1 MKGEDKFDAGKEWG
15 FKEGEAR
22 KTQKE
27 ETRVG
32 LCPGLERGVPHLQRH
47 VPGRLSAPCLR
58 TPITGPVGVPPT
70 ESRTHSATKGL
81 ARALNLSKPQRRRKG
96 EAKKEEG
103 EEEEGGE
110 WKRAGESGGPGQ
122 VASGCQPLAP
132 RGEEARE
139 WGV

>member
-1 MKGEDKFDAGKEWG
+1 M
-15 FKEGEAR
+15 
-22 KTQKE
+22 
-27 ETRVG
+27 
-32 LCPGLERGVPHLQRH
+32 
-47 VPGRLSAPCLR
+47 
-58 TPITGPVGVPPT
+58 
-70 ESRTHSATKGL
+70 
-81 ARALNLSKPQRRRKG
+81 SKPQRRRKG